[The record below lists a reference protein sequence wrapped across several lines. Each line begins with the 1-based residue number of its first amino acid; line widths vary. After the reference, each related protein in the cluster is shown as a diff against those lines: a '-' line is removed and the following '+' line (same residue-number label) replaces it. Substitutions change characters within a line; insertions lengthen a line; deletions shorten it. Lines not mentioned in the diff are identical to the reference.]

1 MARTAGIVKLVD
13 FHKHHQLLG
22 KLVADGKNLPIMELY
37 QQYQLLLMEA
47 LKLKTTIRVNQHFVG
62 RRNQG
67 INGGS

>member
-1 MARTAGIVKLVD
+1 MKRWRDNVARTAGIVKLVD

-47 LKLKTTIRVNQHFVG
+47 LKLKTTIRGNQHFVAA
-62 RRNQG
+62 
-67 INGGS
+67 